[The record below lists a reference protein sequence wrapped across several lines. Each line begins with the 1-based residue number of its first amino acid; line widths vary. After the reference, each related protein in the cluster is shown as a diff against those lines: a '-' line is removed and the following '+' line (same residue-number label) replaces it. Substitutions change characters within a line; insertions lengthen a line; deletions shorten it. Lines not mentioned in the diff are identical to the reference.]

1 MVTVEEVFLSGIQKL
16 NAAEVENP
24 NLDAK
29 IIFKHILSVD
39 NEQFELFKKNE
50 ISSKITKSYF
60 ELIDRRIKRE
70 PIAYITNKQSFWNDE
85 FKVTKDT
92 LIPRPETELILESV
106 ISYFPDKKIDLNIAD
121 LGTGSGCI
129 IISLL
134 QEYINASGIG
144 IDISKEAIKI
154 ANENKKLLKNNERL
168 KLLEEDYAEYNLN
181 GFDII
186 VSNPPYISQNSL
198 DIQKDVYDYEPHLAL
213 FSKNN
218 GIDAYNKIQRNEILE
233 QYSNFSFQHLDLCDY
248 SKSKK
253 FFENFDPNFNERVI
267 ACPMSGLQVACTH
280 IISSGMRVRCENSNL
295 VSRVL
300 KPGAEMKQQN
310 TGTICQKKQL
320 LRI

>member
-16 NAAEVENP
+16 NAAQVENP

-39 NEQFELFKKNE
+39 NEQFELCKKNE

-154 ANENKKLLKNNERL
+154 ANENKKKLLKNHERL

-218 GIDAYNKIQRNEILE
+218 GIEAYNKIISNLASRIDKNFFLFLEIGLGQASEVTKLLKNNGFTEILTKA
-233 QYSNFSFQHLDLCDY
+233 DLANIPRC
-248 SKSKK
+248 
-253 FFENFDPNFNERVI
+253 VI
-267 ACPMSGLQVACTH
+267 AKK
-280 IISSGMRVRCENSNL
+280 IIN
-295 VSRVL
+295 
-300 KPGAEMKQQN
+300 
-310 TGTICQKKQL
+310 
-320 LRI
+320 